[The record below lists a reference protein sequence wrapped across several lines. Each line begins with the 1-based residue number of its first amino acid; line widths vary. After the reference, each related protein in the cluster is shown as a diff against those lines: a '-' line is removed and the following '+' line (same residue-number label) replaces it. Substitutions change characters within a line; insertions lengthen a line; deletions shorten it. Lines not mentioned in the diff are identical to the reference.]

1 VSLTSSRF
9 LQLAPTDHGGLRAT
23 ADLPWPLPYHLE
35 PRDVLRLV
43 EDVHQLLHDL
53 NNQLSSKGYEPLE
66 ELLDKAGF
74 SGLISRAVVDRV
86 ARLSKGL
93 DRNEFHN
100 GYPDLLPHGAYP
112 QNRVQHGVEGGL
124 EVKASRSEG
133 GWQSHGP
140 RGGWF
145 CVVQFALDED
155 ESKALWDRE
164 PTRVRAVLVAE
175 LSTAD
180 WSWQPAREGRIR
192 SGTAS
197 VKPSGEARLR
207 SGAVW
212 VDPAYEPRHLERLAE
227 AGLKVLRAD
236 APHRILAVFEH
247 DFPGQEV
254 TRNQLAE
261 GLAARAGLGNPAR
274 LASLVETAV
283 RELVR
288 SGAVRR
294 VSPGRYRR
302 S

>member
-1 VSLTSSRF
+1 
-9 LQLAPTDHGGLRAT
+9 
-23 ADLPWPLPYHLE
+23 
-35 PRDVLRLV
+35 
-43 EDVHQLLHDL
+43 
-53 NNQLSSKGYEPLE
+53 
-66 ELLDKAGF
+66 
-74 SGLISRAVVDRV
+74 VDRV

-112 QNRVQHGVEGGL
+112 QNRVQHGAEGGL

-164 PTRVRAVLVAE
+164 PTRVLAVLVAE
-175 LSTAD
+175 LSTDD

-197 VKPSGEARLR
+197 VKPSGEAKLR

-212 VDPAYEPRHLERLAE
+212 VDPAYQRRHQERLAE
-227 AGLKVLRAD
+227 ARLKVLRSD
-236 APHRILAVFEH
+236 APHRILAVFH
-247 DFPGQEV
+247 RDFPGQEV
-254 TRNQLAE
+254 ATHQLTE
-261 GLAARAGLGNPAR
+261 GLAARAGVESSVRLAR
-274 LASLVETAV
+274 LVGTAL

-288 SGAVRR
+288 SGAVQR
-294 VSPGRYRR
+294 VGPGRFRC